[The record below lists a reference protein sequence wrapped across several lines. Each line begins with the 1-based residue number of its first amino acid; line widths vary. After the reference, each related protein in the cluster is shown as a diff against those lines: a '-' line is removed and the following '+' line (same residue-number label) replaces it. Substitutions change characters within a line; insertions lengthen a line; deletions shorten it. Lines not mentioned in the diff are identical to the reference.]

1 MKNVFCT
8 IIGCFFTVQS
18 ISSISGVC
26 LADDEAGKI
35 EALHRRRNLLAAFC
49 KLIIYNVVDMKTGA
63 DVFKQYMR
71 VSPTQSSCN
80 SLVFWGGFYVKICF
94 WRLAFLGIG

>member
-1 MKNVFCT
+1 MYKLRIILFCT
-8 IIGCFFTVQS
+8 IIDCFFTIQS
-18 ISSISGVC
+18 NSTISGVC

-71 VSPTQSSCN
+71 VSPTYT
-80 SLVFWGGFYVKICF
+80 L
-94 WRLAFLGIG
+94 